1 MKNGKNLVT
10 TQLLPEKLTV
20 LFSYSHCKET
30 SQLKKK
36 KKKTDHHARIIMHY
50 FKNAYQYKF

>member
-36 KKKTDHHARIIMHY
+36 KTTDDHACIIMHY